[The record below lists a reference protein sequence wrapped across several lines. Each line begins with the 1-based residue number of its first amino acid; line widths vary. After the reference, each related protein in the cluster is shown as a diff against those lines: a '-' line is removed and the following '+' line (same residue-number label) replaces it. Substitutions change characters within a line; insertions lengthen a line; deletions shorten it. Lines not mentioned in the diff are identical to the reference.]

1 MTFSIKIA
9 FTDRKT
15 CDDDDISLCLMQLSN
30 NSSSSLI
37 NFIYIYEH
45 RCNAFNSDFVPL
57 AFETYGETSERFEKL
72 IERLSSK
79 AAEFNNIPYP
89 ILLNY
94 WKKRISTTLQIG
106 NVSIISEAYR
116 RLFNFGA
123 KTIQR
128 DFDVERTIH

>member
-1 MTFSIKIA
+1 MLYIY
-9 FTDRKT
+9 
-15 CDDDDISLCLMQLSN
+15 LSN
-30 NSSSSLI
+30 FFWLNLKI
-37 NFIYIYEH
+37 TKVVVVLRI
-45 RCNAFNSDFVPL
+45 
-57 AFETYGETSERFEKL
+57 
-72 IERLSSK
+72 SSK

-123 KTIQR
+123 ETIER
-128 DFDVERTIH
+128 DFDVERTFH